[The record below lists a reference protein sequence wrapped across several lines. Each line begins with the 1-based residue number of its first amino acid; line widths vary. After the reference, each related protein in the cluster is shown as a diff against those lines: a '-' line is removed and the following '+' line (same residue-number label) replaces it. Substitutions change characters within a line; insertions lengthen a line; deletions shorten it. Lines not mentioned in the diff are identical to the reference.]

1 MMLVFEECEES
12 SGLSKLEVGRLDL
25 SKVMGQLTESTN
37 KVSTLHT
44 LFEKPFILSDRVK
57 KFLYL

>member
-1 MMLVFEECEES
+1 MMLVFEECEERS
-12 SGLSKLEVGRLDL
+12 KLSKLEVGRLDL

-44 LFEKPFILSDRVK
+44 LFEK
-57 KFLYL
+57 

>member
-1 MMLVFEECEES
+1 MMLVFEECEER

-44 LFEKPFILSDRVK
+44 LFEK
-57 KFLYL
+57 